1 MLLLLSGLVVF
12 LGVHTFSTLRQPQ
25 GGPRAA
31 LILRLGDGPYKGLYS
46 LVSAVGLVLIVWG
59 FVRYRTIGYVPIWNP
74 PSLLHPVALVLMWI
88 SFVALAATY
97 SPLGKI
103 KSTLRHPM
111 LVSVK
116 TWALAHLM
124 VNGDA
129 GSLLLFAAFLAW
141 AVWDRIALKRRGDK
155 GAPAVAGP
163 TAGDAIALV
172 AGTIAYVAM
181 WWLHPI
187 VIGVPVN
194 WPA

>member
-1 MLLLLSGLVVF
+1 MLLLSGLVLF
-12 LGVHTFSTLRQPQ
+12 LGAHTLSTLRLPQ
-25 GGPRAA
+25 GGLRAA
-31 LILRLGDGPYKGLYS
+31 VILRLGDGPYKGLYS
-46 LVSAVGLVLIVWG
+46 LVSAIGLGLIIWG
-59 FVRYRTIGYVPIWNP
+59 FGRYRSIGYVPIWNP

-88 SFVALAATY
+88 SFVALAAAY

-141 AVWDRIALKRRGDK
+141 AVWDRIALKRRGDM
-155 GAPAVAGP
+155 GAPAVSDP
-163 TAGDAIALV
+163 TVGDAIALAV
-172 AGTIAYVAM
+172 GTIAYLAM